1 MSTAPK
7 TKIAHR
13 RFFRWDYAQE
23 QRLLDEDSAQ
33 GWQLSGRTPWR
44 VTYEYDPT
52 VRYRYAI
59 DFRRDHDEARYL
71 DTCREMGWELVTGLG
86 DATPLDW
93 SMHGFPWNDYFT
105 PKAHPADG
113 KWYIFRKP
121 YDPEAPEEEYALE
134 TDPESRRDMHQQ
146 IVRKYNWLCLRS
158 YSLWVILFIVLGNRV
173 WEPSTLRTAV
183 YALAIV
189 LWAVGNGIYYLW
201 NKFSLSLPKGW
212 LTRRVKNALRT
223 ASTLFWALVTLAVLA
238 LLAANLVQ
246 LASSLSHLPGMI
258 YDPVSYLEYTSY
270 IPVTQDTQID
280 VYTTGT
286 LTVVLTEDGESY
298 LFTRPKETSKTW
310 SYRYFGSTEWEGM
323 YYIPAGGLYPYHVVM
338 VADDGTV
345 YEPVYEA
352 HFENGY
358 APVFAFDVSQE
369 QEYHG
374 LVVCRDESG
383 VYHYDCTAV
392 TYAGLSDWENV
403 PESDYRRDI
412 CTSFTTPSDTSTV
425 SQSAFITAYNAWKA
439 TVYNTDPA
447 DLIVAEDNFFL
458 NVTYTYPPTLSVTR
472 HYSVKGVFTGYE
484 GGTGG
489 NALVQRVYD
498 YQNGQAVFYWN
509 QRFSSGLWSLIQADD
524 LTLEQVQAATRSS
537 GAGRT
542 PQNVVTYAVTVPDS
556 LISLW
561 QEAIS

>member
-1 MSTAPK
+1 M
-7 TKIAHR
+7 
-13 RFFRWDYAQE
+13 
-23 QRLLDEDSAQ
+23 
-33 GWQLSGRTPWR
+33 
-44 VTYEYDPT
+44 
-52 VRYRYAI
+52 
-59 DFRRDHDEARYL
+59 
-71 DTCREMGWELVTGLG
+71 
-86 DATPLDW
+86 
-93 SMHGFPWNDYFT
+93 
-105 PKAHPADG
+105 
-113 KWYIFRKP
+113 
-121 YDPEAPEEEYALE
+121 
-134 TDPESRRDMHQQ
+134 
-146 IVRKYNWLCLRS
+146 
-158 YSLWVILFIVLGNRV
+158 
-173 WEPSTLRTAV
+173 
-183 YALAIV
+183 
-189 LWAVGNGIYYLW
+189 
-201 NKFSLSLPKGW
+201 GW

-223 ASTLFWALVTLAVLA
+223 ASTLFWALVTLAILA
-238 LLAANLVQ
+238 LIAANLVQ
-246 LASSLSHLPGMI
+246 LASRLSHLPGMI
-258 YDPVSYLEYTSY
+258 YDPVRYLEDTSY

-323 YYIPAGGLYPYHVVM
+323 YYIPAGGLYPDHVVM

-358 APVFAFDVSQE
+358 APIFAFDVSQE

-374 LVVCRDESG
+374 LVVCRDENG

-392 TYAGLSDWENV
+392 TYTGLADWENI
-403 PESDYRRDI
+403 PESDYRRDD
-412 CTSFTTPSDTSTV
+412 CTSFNTLGNTTE
-425 SQSAFITAYNAWKA
+425 SQSAFIAAYNSWKS
-439 TVYNTDPA
+439 TVYDTDPA
-447 DLIVAEDNFFL
+447 DCTVTEDNYFL
-458 NVTYTYPPTLSVTR
+458 DVTYTYPPTLSVMR
-472 HYSVKGVFTGYE
+472 SYSVKGVFTGYE

-489 NALVQRVYD
+489 NTLVQRVYD
-498 YQNGQAVFYWN
+498 YHNGQAVFYWN

-556 LISLW
+556 LIDLW